1 MREGES
7 DAVRSV
13 VGARRERETVAGR
26 IPPPKSPAAPNSACG
41 FALGTRAAAEREKS
55 RELVLLQESLRSP
68 ESHAHF
74 AALTGHWLVKLFL
87 IGMLWSFLHHFFA
100 GLRFLLLDVHVASD
114 LGPTRAMSAAVLV
127 ASLLLTAILG
137 ACLW

>member
-1 MREGES
+1 MIASQRPKYL
-7 DAVRSV
+7 DLF
-13 VGARRERETVAGR
+13 R
-26 IPPPKSPAAPNSACG
+26 IRLPLPGLVSILHRISGTALFV
-41 FALGTRAAAEREKS
+41 FAWAL
-55 RELVLLQESLRSP
+55 LYLLQESLSSP

-100 GLRFLLLDVHVASD
+100 GLRFLLLDIHVASD
-114 LGPTRAMSAAVLV
+114 LGATRATSWAVLI

-137 ACLW
+137 VRLW

>member
-1 MREGES
+1 MPALVSILHRISGT
-7 DAVRSV
+7 ALFVFA
-13 VGARRERETVAGR
+13 GA
-26 IPPPKSPAAPNSACG
+26 
-41 FALGTRAAAEREKS
+41 L
-55 RELVLLQESLRSP
+55 LYLLQESLRSP

-74 AALTGHWLVKLFL
+74 VALTGHCLVKLFL

-114 LGPTRAMSAAVLV
+114 LGATRAMSLAVLV

-137 ACLW
+137 VRLW